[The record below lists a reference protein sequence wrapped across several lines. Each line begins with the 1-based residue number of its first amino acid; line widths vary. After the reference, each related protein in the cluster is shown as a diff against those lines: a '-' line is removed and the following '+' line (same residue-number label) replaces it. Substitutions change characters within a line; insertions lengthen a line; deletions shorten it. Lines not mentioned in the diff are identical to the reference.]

1 MSGVEIGILTS
12 QIKVSNKA
20 WTIEG
25 KLFAMSI
32 AAQIYDLWL
41 NKEINHISFLKPI
54 RELNLKMILIN
65 IILMLFIAFI
75 LSVWLYSPR
84 RRTRR
89 IRNSLHIGCCNS
101 IACLCSQK
109 KHLVFIPTL
118 FFAISDLSTLQWFC
132 AFCTSS
138 SFCTSA
144 ILRVSVFEQGRT
156 IL

>member
-1 MSGVEIGILTS
+1 MMSGVEIGILTS

-41 NKEINHISFLKPI
+41 NKEINHIGFPKPI

-118 FFAISDLSTLQWFC
+118 FFRDLRSINTSVVLCFLHFQFILYLSDSSGIS
-132 AFCTSS
+132 
-138 SFCTSA
+138 
-144 ILRVSVFEQGRT
+144 I
-156 IL
+156 